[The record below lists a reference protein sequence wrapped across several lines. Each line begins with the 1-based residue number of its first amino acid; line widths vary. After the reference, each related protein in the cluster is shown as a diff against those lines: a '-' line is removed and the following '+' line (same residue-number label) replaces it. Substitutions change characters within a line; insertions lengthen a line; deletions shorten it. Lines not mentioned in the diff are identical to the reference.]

1 MFFCMENSSLLQTN
15 TRVKYMKFQCR
26 EFYLAVKFRLRI
38 KLLLYFRKGIL
49 RLLICNFKVQ

>member
-38 KLLLYFRKGIL
+38 KLLLYFRKGNA
-49 RLLICNFKVQ
+49 RYSAY